1 MAFAG
6 VALVLTASFWQ
17 AYTCI
22 PSNFPATKQPPA
34 LHAHPAAMRAGWV
47 ATYVT
52 GMSLLFA
59 ADVLYGVGAVF
70 GYCFFAR
77 LVSIPVLQHTVYRS

>member
-22 PSNFPATKQPPA
+22 PSNFPATKRPPA
-34 LHAHPAAMRAGWV
+34 LNAHPAVMRAGWV
-47 ATYVT
+47 AACIA
-52 GMSLLFA
+52 GLLLLFA

-70 GYCFFAR
+70 GYCFLAR